1 MPPQDQVA
9 ATEFSVR
16 ANMAVALD
24 VALTNKTR
32 FHRFWKVSLRRG
44 IIPCCVY
51 VPLVY
56 FFPITSLVYLLCGAH
71 DVSRNTGLNL
81 STIRRYFLGNGVL
94 LWVLSP
100 INVLLDILSLPYINK
115 GVYRLE
121 DMPPGHRSRGRGA
134 VERAQTRAD

>member
-1 MPPQDQVA
+1 MALGVVFELPPQDQVA
-9 ATEFSVR
+9 ATPFSAR

-24 VALTNKTR
+24 VPLTNKTR
-32 FHRFWKVSLRRG
+32 FHRFWKVSLRRV

-56 FFPITSLVYLLCGAH
+56 FFPIISLVYLLCGAY

-115 GVYRLE
+115 GVYRL
-121 DMPPGHRSRGRGA
+121 
-134 VERAQTRAD
+134 